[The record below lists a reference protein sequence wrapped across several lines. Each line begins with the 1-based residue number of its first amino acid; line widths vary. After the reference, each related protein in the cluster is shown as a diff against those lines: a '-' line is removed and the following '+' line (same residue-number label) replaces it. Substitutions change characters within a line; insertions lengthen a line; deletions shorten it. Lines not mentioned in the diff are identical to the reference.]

1 MAGGAA
7 AVAAASCVPSPGVPH
22 PLPPLLTALG
32 PPPQRHSGACKTTT
46 GWTPLQRATSV
57 WHRTSTRNVERA
69 VGVTTNTTTATLDRV
84 AATPPAQDACT
95 GRQAAS
101 HNRHYTDEVEPSPD
115 PLKTPSTPST
125 RTAQGHASPWPGARH
140 FPKVSKPQSRG
151 QLKSQLISTLNQAW
165 WGRQPS
171 MRACTPTCSLAV
183 AGPLCSEPV
192 RVPPPPCASSIV
204 SHVLLK

>member
-32 PPPQRHSGACKTTT
+32 PPPQRHSGACKATT

-57 WHRTSTRNVERA
+57 WHRISTKNVERA

-101 HNRHYTDEVEPSPD
+101 HDRNYTDEAEPSTD

-125 RTAQGHASPWPGARH
+125 RTAQGHASPWPGEALPEG
-140 FPKVSKPQSRG
+140 FQTSVAGPIK
-151 QLKSQLISTLNQAW
+151 IAIIFNINQA

-183 AGPLCSEPV
+183 AGPLCLEPV